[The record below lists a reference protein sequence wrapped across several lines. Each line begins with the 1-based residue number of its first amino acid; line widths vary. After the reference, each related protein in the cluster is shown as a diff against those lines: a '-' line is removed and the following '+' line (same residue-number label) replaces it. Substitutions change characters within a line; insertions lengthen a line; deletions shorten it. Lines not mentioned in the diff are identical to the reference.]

1 MTRRLLLLGAVAAG
15 ALLAVGPGG
24 AGSGPQGLAF
34 TRGGAIWLARPDGSA
49 ALPLALRGSAPDWSP
64 DGTKLAYVSGGV
76 GRESIWVANADGT
89 GAHRLTNGRRDL
101 APEWSPDGTRIA
113 FTRDAEL
120 WTMRAD
126 GSLEQPLVRKAQRW
140 HEHHSPTWHGRTIV
154 YSSNRAGFFNPEL
167 YAVPAR
173 RLTFTKGSDG
183 VLGDDGMP
191 AFSPDGRRI
200 AFTSNRTQ
208 RGEIW
213 VMNANGRAQRQLTRL
228 RRDAFGP
235 AWTTDGRAIAFT
247 DVRTGWVMRVGAD
260 GRGLRRLVR
269 GGEPDYRPS

>member
-1 MTRRLLLLGAVAAG
+1 MRRLLLLGAVAAT

-24 AGSGPQGLAF
+24 AGAGPQGFAF
-34 TRGGAIWLARPDGSA
+34 VRDGVIWLARPDGSA
-49 ALPLALRGSAPDWSP
+49 ALPLALRGAAPDWSP

-89 GAHRLTNGRRDL
+89 
-101 APEWSPDGTRIA
+101 RIA
-113 FTRDAEL
+113 FTRDAAV

-126 GSLEQPLVRKAQRW
+126 GSLERPLVRKEQRW

-247 DVRTGWVMRVGAD
+247 DVRTGWIMRVGAD

-269 GGEPDYRPS
+269 GAEPDYRPS